1 MYGMEH
7 GGWMFGGGLVML
19 LWWLLPM
26 AVVAAIAIY
35 LARDS
40 SRSAA
45 RSDGLRK
52 DEGRHARGDIGK
64 DEVAPTERDAGR

>member
-26 AVVAAIAIY
+26 AVAVAIAIY
-35 LARDS
+35 LVKEF

-45 RSDGLRK
+45 RSDGFRK
-52 DEGRHARGDIGK
+52 DEGRHARGDS
-64 DEVAPTERDAGR
+64 